1 MNHLAC
7 PAGVAAR
14 VSAIAATTLLAV
26 ACDCNAETN
35 PWFLYIAETVA
46 ADSNVRRAP
55 DASALV
61 ASDIV
66 ATTTLAGGYQHLF
79 GRQDINANVRTQFS
93 RYASNPALNS
103 TEYNAALQAAWQ
115 TVARLSGTANVETS
129 RTLFRL
135 DQSTIAL
142 TSQAFTDNRQAKV
155 QAKLGSDTPVNFEGG
170 IGFDENQ
177 YSVIELQGSNRR
189 QVSSNIGIRYTPRI
203 HFTTALSLRHTSG
216 TFGKSGVSA
225 LNDFIRDDLD
235 LSTGWVPTSSRS
247 QLSANLSY
255 TRIKYALQSQRSSNG
270 LTGAFTYKYEYSGKT
285 TFTANFRRDNSAGS
299 QTSAFSAQLNS
310 TPVTVTN
317 ASSDNLRTDLQ
328 SLAVQ
333 YQLTGKIFLNGIIE
347 FQQRQLDNASL
358 QSLPEIGVVIPPS
371 NRNAHDNSTSLNLS
385 ATYSATRSLR
395 FNCGAVYYQ
404 RTLAGDAAGLS
415 YPLHYNSLSCSAGF
429 TLN

>member
-1 MNHLAC
+1 M
-7 PAGVAAR
+7 
-14 VSAIAATTLLAV
+14 SAIIASTLGAAAP
-26 ACDCNAETN
+26 DCSAETN
-35 PWFLYIAETVA
+35 PWFLYIAESVS

-55 DASALV
+55 DASTQI
-61 ASDIV
+61 ASDVV
-66 ATTTLAGGYQHLF
+66 ATTTLAGGYQQLF
-79 GRQDINANVRTQFS
+79 GRQNISANLRTQFS

-115 TVARLSGTANVETS
+115 TIARLSGTANIETS

-142 TSQAFTDNRQAKV
+142 TSKAFTDNRQAKF
-155 QAKLGSDTPVNFEGG
+155 QAKLGSDTPFNFEGG

-189 QVSSNIGIRYTPRI
+189 QISSNIGIRYTPRI
-203 HFTTALSLRHTSG
+203 HFTTAINLRHTPG
-216 TFGKSGVSA
+216 TFGKTGVSA
-225 LNDFIRDDLD
+225 LNEFVRDDLD

-247 QLSANLSY
+247 QLSGNLSY
-255 TRIKYALQSQRSSNG
+255 TRIHYALQNQRSSNG

-285 TFTANFRRDNSAGS
+285 TFTVNLRRDNSAGS

-310 TPVTVTN
+310 LPVTVTN

-333 YQLTGKIFLNGIIE
+333 YQLSGKIFLNGAIE
-347 FQQRQLDNASL
+347 FEQRKLDNASI

-371 NRNAHDNSTSLNLS
+371 NRNGHDNSSSLNLS

-395 FNCGAVYYQ
+395 FNCGAAYYR
-404 RTLAGDAAGLS
+404 RTLVGDAAGLS